1 MFKSVKNLGFLEVFF
16 RFTCMLFWPLYWYKW
31 SVITIANY
39 NEILFNIYLV
49 VSGLFLIVCTMVY
62 IIKKSTTGIYY
73 LYRMVLILTY
83 LESLYSFMV
92 VPRNIEAL
100 YVKIILC
107 VLLLLVS
114 NKLIKKDKN
123 DTGVVGILSSILI
136 LVLTY
141 FYYQ

>member
-1 MFKSVKNLGFLEVFF
+1 M
-16 RFTCMLFWPLYWYKW
+16 YKRQ
-31 SVITIANY
+31 
-39 NEILFNIYLV
+39 
-49 VSGLFLIVCTMVY
+49 
-62 IIKKSTTGIYY
+62 IYY

-141 FYYQ
+141 FY